1 MKFYIFWETREIV
14 SEEEIKEKIKRTY
27 PMEDWLQDNY
37 TREEIF
43 RFDEDMKNEVLDDFI
58 NESIDIAI
66 QNEEC
71 TILDASD

>member
-27 PMEDWLQDNY
+27 PMEDWLQANY
-37 TREEIF
+37 TSEDIF
-43 RFDEDMKNEVLDDFI
+43 WFGEDMKNEVLDNFI

-66 QNEEC
+66 LNEEC